1 MINPYRPPPENR
13 NKRSRLFL
21 WGTVLLGAAVAMPV
35 LGLIGTIVG
44 MEHTFTELDRA
55 ENTSAEEV
63 NRGISFALKTTNMG
77 LVACL
82 VLAVLGTIL
91 IKVAK
96 GREVTHTP
104 DSNPPTDHG
113 GGTG

>member
-1 MINPYRPPPENR
+1 MINPYRPPPENPTR
-13 NKRSRLFL
+13 RSRLFL
-21 WGTVLLGAAVAMPV
+21 WGTVLLGAAVAMPA

-44 MEHTFTELDRA
+44 MENTYTELERA

-63 NRGISFALKTTNMG
+63 SRGVSFALKTTTMG

-91 IKVAK
+91 IRAAK
-96 GREVTHTP
+96 GHEAAQTP
-104 DSNPPTDHG
+104 DTTPPTNHSS
-113 GGTG
+113 